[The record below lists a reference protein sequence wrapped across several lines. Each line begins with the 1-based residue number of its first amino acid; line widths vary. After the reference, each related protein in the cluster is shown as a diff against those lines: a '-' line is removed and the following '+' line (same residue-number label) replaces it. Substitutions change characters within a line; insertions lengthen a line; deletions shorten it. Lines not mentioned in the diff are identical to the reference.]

1 MTRKILAVVLG
12 IVAGGAFNMAMVMA
26 SHAVYPLP
34 EGIDVYPT
42 EGIDPNDFDALKA
55 HVTAHG
61 MPTGAL
67 IMVLVAHAGGSF
79 VSGFVCGLIARRCWY
94 AAALGMGILWMCG
107 GIYMLMML
115 PSPTWF
121 AVADVVLYIPAALL
135 GVGLGGALTGGSSLR
150 NKPDA
155 SASRLI

>member
-12 IVAGGAFNMAMVMA
+12 IVAGGAFNMARVMA

-34 EGIDVYPT
+34 EGID
-42 EGIDPNDFDALKA
+42 PNDFEALKA
-55 HVTAHG
+55 HVTVHG

-67 IMVLVAHAGGSF
+67 IMVLIAHAGGSF

-135 GVGLGGALTGGSSLR
+135 GVWLGGTLTGQTGR
-150 NKPDA
+150 
-155 SASRLI
+155 